1 MRFRVKAVDLD
12 GAEYLDSVDAE
23 GASALYESL
32 RSEGYTVTSIQP
44 VQAGPLARV
53 FQGSSAADLAMA
65 SEHLSRFVES
75 GVALPAALRAV
86 ARDMGRSGFHTALEQ
101 AAADVESGMDLYA
114 ALAKQGDRFPA
125 LFRFIIAA
133 GLAAGRLGPAL
144 LLVSDYYETAVRL
157 RQRLIEG
164 LIYPSIL
171 VCGMV
176 VLALQAACLVGP
188 RFQILYTELAIALP
202 LPTRMSLYAVHN
214 AGEWLPWVGFALAAC
229 LCILMACAR
238 SEASRYA
245 MDRAI
250 FSIPAVG
257 GMLRSYVTAKLA
269 SALALLVGSDVP
281 APRALRIIAD
291 AEPNSWVRRALHGIA
306 DRAEQG
312 VDIADAF
319 AQAPNTL
326 LPNTFLWVVASATGT
341 NSLAHAAQ
349 RLSELYAAIA
359 KRRFEMI
366 ETLIGPAIVVLL
378 GLATLFVAGALLLPL
393 LQALYVL

>member
-12 GAEYLDSVDAE
+12 GAEYVDSVDAE
-23 GASALYESL
+23 SASALYDSL
-32 RSEGYTVTSIQP
+32 RSQGYTVTSIKP
-44 VQAGPLARV
+44 AEAGPLARV

-65 SEHLSRFVES
+65 SEHLSRFLDA
-75 GVALPAALRAV
+75 GATLPAALRAV
-86 ARDMGRSGFHTALEQ
+86 ARGMRRSSFHTALEQ

-114 ALAKQGDRFPA
+114 ALVKQGDRFPP
-125 LFRFIIAA
+125 LFRFIVAA
-133 GLAAGRLGPAL
+133 GIAAGRLGPAL
-144 LLVSDYYETAVRL
+144 LLVSEYYETAARL

-176 VLALQAACLVGP
+176 VLAFEAACIVGP
-188 RFQILYTELAIALP
+188 RFHSLYVEFDLALP
-202 LPTRMSLYAVHN
+202 RPTRMVLYAVRHV
-214 AGEWLPWVGFALAAC
+214 GEWLPWAGLALAAC
-229 LCILMACAR
+229 LCMLMAGAR
-238 SEASRYA
+238 SAASRYA

-257 GMLRSYVTAKLA
+257 GLLRSYVTAKLA

-291 AEPNSWVRRALHGIA
+291 AEPNSWVRRVLHGIA

-312 VDIADAF
+312 AYLADAF
-319 AQAPNTL
+319 AQAPSAL
-326 LPNTFLWVVASATGT
+326 LPNTFQWVVSSATGT
-341 NSLAHAAQ
+341 NSLAHAAR

-378 GLATLFVAGALLLPL
+378 GLGTLFVAGTLLLPL